1 MKLVLNPSHRELE
14 SFMLGLPEQF
24 SSLGECIYK
33 ARNELR
39 RFTYEGKSYVVK
51 GYKVPLLINRIAY
64 TFFRPGKA
72 SRAYEYAMRLRSM
85 GIETPEP
92 IAYIEIKRRG
102 LLWHSFFLSDHC
114 PYSGIMRD
122 FEGGN
127 IAGKE
132 DILKAFAAFTVK
144 LHEKGKYLLE
154 PQELV
159 ITNIM
164 DFNTSSITKKML
176 VPFLQ
181 KYKKQIIEA
190 RITGDIDK
198 LLNTIGKNNFEEL
211 NDCINKVDYLIEEKN
226 LKRYIEKEEENDI
239 TKEYDE
245 QLKRLEKIYTNMELY
260 ASKEEER

>member
-39 RFTYEGKSYVVK
+39 RFTYGGKSYVVK

-102 LLWHSFFLSDHC
+102 LLWHSFFVSDHC

-144 LHEKGKYLLE
+144 LHEKGIFHLDYSAGNILFERRGDEVLFSILDLNRMRFVRMT
-154 PQELV
+154 PQMCLG
-159 ITNIM
+159 N
-164 DFNTSSITKKML
+164 FNRFCRSEKVVRYVVEEYARLRGWEVSSSVEIAMQAYRR
-176 VPFLQ
+176 FWGR
-181 KYKKQIIEA
+181 IERKDA
-190 RITGDIDK
+190 W
-198 LLNTIGKNNFEEL
+198 KNRRKSF
-211 NDCINKVDYLIEEKN
+211 
-226 LKRYIEKEEENDI
+226 
-239 TKEYDE
+239 
-245 QLKRLEKIYTNMELY
+245 
-260 ASKEEER
+260 